1 MYEQCVW
8 MKLMWYVRWNLCARY
23 VLDMCSIWNL
33 YMWYVL
39 QIVGFNKKQK
49 KQTICRLFAVCHRRQ
64 RALCRLPRTAKKPR
78 GSQLCF
84 LGADPFGQFAYSG
97 RRQRLCR
104 QWQTAKNLHFAISG
118 RRQRTWH
125 LVTCR
130 WHHKADGKDQRLFA
144 VCGGRQ
150 RFAVSHLTDWQR
162 KYCRPPSLP
171 SAADGKEPLP
181 SAARKQTAKK
191 LFTVAFFAG
200 AFCRPRLT
208 AKVFAVRLSSLCR
221 PPWQTAK

>member
-1 MYEQCVW
+1 MYEMMDGTCLCMKWCMNLFMWW
-8 MKLMWYVRWNLCARY
+8 MPVKY
-23 VLDMCSIWNL
+23 I
-33 YMWYVL
+33 YMSYIFSV

-104 QWQTAKNLHFAISG
+104 PWQTAKNLHFAISG
-118 RRQRTWH
+118 RRQRTCH

-130 WHHKADGKDQRLFA
+130 WHHTADGKDQRNFA

-150 RFAVSHLTDWQR
+150 RSAVSHLTDWQR
-162 KYCRPPSLP
+162 NYCRPPSLP
-171 SAADGKEPLP
+171 SAA
-181 SAARKQTAKK
+181 RKQTAKQ

-208 AKVFAVRLSSLCR
+208 AKVFVVRLSSLCR

>member
-1 MYEQCVW
+1 MECLLFLWWNFALYLACYLHDTLHCNIYMDGTMCMDGTSLCMNNVYGW
-8 MKLMWYVRWNLCARY
+8 NWCDMWYETY
-23 VLDMCSIWNL
+23 VLDMCWIWNDGWNL
-33 YMWYVL
+33 FMYEMMDGPCLCMKWCMNLFMWWMPVKYIYMSYIFSV

-104 QWQTAKNLHFAISG
+104 PWQTAKNLHFAISG
-118 RRQRTWH
+118 RRQRTCH

-130 WHHKADGKDQRLFA
+130 WHHKADGK
-144 VCGGRQ
+144 
-150 RFAVSHLTDWQR
+150 
-162 KYCRPPSLP
+162 
-171 SAADGKEPLP
+171 EP
-181 SAARKQTAKK
+181 AI
-191 LFTVAFFAG
+191 
-200 AFCRPRLT
+200 
-208 AKVFAVRLSSLCR
+208 
-221 PPWQTAK
+221 